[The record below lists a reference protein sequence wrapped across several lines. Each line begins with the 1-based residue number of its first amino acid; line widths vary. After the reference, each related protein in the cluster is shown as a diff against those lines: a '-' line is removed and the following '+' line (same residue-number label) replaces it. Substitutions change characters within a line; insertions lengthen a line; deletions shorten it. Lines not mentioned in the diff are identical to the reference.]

1 MWDEGFRE
9 WIGGKGIVDVM
20 EDGLVGRRKIVELED
35 VCWSGVVMVSEYGCV
50 GILGLGNV
58 KVWVYWGLCVYEK
71 RIGFWFGFVK
81 KDGIE
86 VKVNRVDL
94 KSFGWSEGKDGMIEG
109 RGGVGRNIKMVGM
122 RVYDM

>member
-1 MWDEGFRE
+1 MWDEGFWE
-9 WIGGKGIVDVM
+9 WIGGKVIVDVM

-35 VCWSGVVMVSEYGCV
+35 VCWSGVVMVSEYRCV

-58 KVWVYWGLCVYEK
+58 KVWMYWGLCVYEK

-81 KDGIE
+81 KDRIE

-94 KSFGWSEGKDGMIEG
+94 KSFGWS
-109 RGGVGRNIKMVGM
+109 
-122 RVYDM
+122 